1 MKAEDLS
8 LYQLFY
14 NYNNHLSLVYKI
26 TDTKVYIISHNG
38 SIYTVS
44 KNGGTSNYTP
54 CLKNIT
60 VQDFFDDYPEHLLH
74 HYEAKVSFNAI
85 RERCLNKRQEKN
97 KLLLIL

>member
-26 TDTKVYIISHNG
+26 TDTKVYIINHNG
-38 SIYTVS
+38 SIYTVF

-74 HYEAKVSFNAI
+74 HFEAKTSFVAI
-85 RERCLNKRQEKN
+85 KAICLNLRQEKN

>member
-26 TDTKVYIISHNG
+26 TDTNVYIINHNG
-38 SIYTVS
+38 SIYSVS
-44 KNGGTSNYTP
+44 RVGGASNYSP

-74 HYEAKVSFNAI
+74 FEAKVSFNAI

>member
-26 TDTKVYIISHNG
+26 TDTKVYSINHNG
-38 SIYTVS
+38 SIYSVS
-44 KNGGTSNYTP
+44 RVGGASNYSP

-74 HYEAKVSFNAI
+74 HFEAKTSFVAI
-85 RERCLNKRQEKN
+85 KTRCLESRHQKN